1 MERINDLGAFEVDGG
16 AGDNDELYQA
26 MPRHT
31 PHHRHHVP
39 DGGAPPINKGS
50 NARPT
55 VNPNERANALG
66 DVSTVRERVV
76 SPPSA
81 EALDGTGATGGKG
94 RRGKKK
100 CSCCNTSPC
109 LCRSGECKS
118 CGKTGGDCGCMG
130 GKTGVKMVGGV
141 MGGRARSKSKTRA
154 KSKGKRAKSKGKK

>member
-1 MERINDLGAFEVDGG
+1 MARINDLDEFEVGGG
-16 AGDNDELYQA
+16 AGEDNNDLYQA
-26 MPRHT
+26 MPRHA
-31 PHHRHHVP
+31 PHHARHEHHVP
-39 DGGAPPINKGS
+39 DGGATPNNGA

-55 VNPNERANALG
+55 VNPNVRANALS
-66 DVSTVRERVV
+66 DVSTANERVV

-81 EALDGTGATGGKG
+81 EALDGTTGGKG

-100 CSCCNTSPC
+100 CSCCHMSPC
-109 LCRSGECKS
+109 LCRSGKCKS

-130 GKTGVKMVGGV
+130 GKNGV